1 MKFVAFS
8 ALALATS
15 VSAFSPTAFA
25 PRTSTSLSARKPFI
39 AGNWKM
45 NPGTKDEA
53 VALGK
58 EIAGAFSSSTP
69 CEVALFAP
77 YPFLDATV
85 DAVGSS
91 GVKVGAEMAFT
102 EGKGAYTAEV
112 SVSMIKS
119 VGCNWALA
127 GHSER
132 RTLFGESDEDI
143 NKQVLNLLNN
153 DVGCIL
159 CIGETQAEYE
169 QGLVGPI
176 CTTQLKKN
184 LLGVTPE
191 QMANVVIAY
200 EPVWAIGTGL
210 TCPASEAQD
219 VHATCRSVLA
229 DMYGQTVSDTVRIQY
244 GGSVTP
250 ETVDELMAKPD
261 IDGALVGGASLVAEK
276 FSRII
281 NFEEAKVSA

>member
-8 ALALATS
+8 ALALAATS

-25 PRTSTSLSARKPFI
+25 PRTSTSLSARTPFI

-176 CTTQLKKN
+176 CTTQLKKD

-210 TCPASEAQD
+210 TATPEVAQET
-219 VHATCRSVLA
+219 HAYIRSWFVDNYSQEVA
-229 DMYGQTVSDTVRIQY
+229 DKMIIQY
-244 GGSVTP
+244 GGSVNDAN
-250 ETVDELMAKPD
+250 VDDLMACAD
-261 IDGALVGGASLVAEK
+261 IDGALVGGASLKADA

-281 NFEEAKVSA
+281 NFKAP